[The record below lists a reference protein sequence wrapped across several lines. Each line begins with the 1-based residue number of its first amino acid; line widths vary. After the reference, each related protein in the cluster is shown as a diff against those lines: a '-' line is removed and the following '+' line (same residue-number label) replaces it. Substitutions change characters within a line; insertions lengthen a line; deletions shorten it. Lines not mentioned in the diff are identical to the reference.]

1 MKSLK
6 NSLFI
11 LFISLTT
18 LVFSQKTESE
28 TQQNAYVFGDI
39 IVQLTDQ
46 GNIRDLVNR
55 APSQSEL
62 IIYKELSPTSHIWQ
76 LQFNHNSI
84 SHEGILNWLYSQSEV
99 ELAQNNYY
107 LKLRSTIP
115 MTQHLIVNGIII
127 TQVKLEVP
135 LMQI

>member
-18 LVFSQKTESE
+18 LVFSQKNESE

-84 SHEGILNWLYSQSEV
+84 SHV
-99 ELAQNNYY
+99 C
-107 LKLRSTIP
+107 K
-115 MTQHLIVNGIII
+115 
-127 TQVKLEVP
+127 
-135 LMQI
+135 